1 MWKEPAGHQGMVLR
15 TKPAEVKGK
24 AAQEHRGVVLTCFQ
38 NQQAGAP
45 LPLAFPQLQLTDPI
59 HCNYITLAVGPFLQL
74 HPSPK
79 PCKINNQDLCWIYC
93 FGKLSGPFKFYDF
106 HLTNG
111 FLQRFL
117 LPLLKGSCCSFQTKW
132 IWVLKT
138 DFNGTAEFF

>member
-1 MWKEPAGHQGMVLR
+1 MVLK

-74 HPSPK
+74 HPSLK
-79 PCKINNQDLCWIYC
+79 LCKINNQDLWWIYC
-93 FGKLSGPFKFYDF
+93 SSKLSVPFKFCAF

-111 FLQRFL
+111 FPQRFL
-117 LPLLKGSCCSFQTKW
+117 PPLLKGSCCPFQHKMDLGIKNRFQW
-132 IWVLKT
+132 HS
-138 DFNGTAEFF
+138 